1 MFPHGK
7 WTNYWLDLCVNK
19 KKKSVWG
26 ELEREKEE
34 NSGDFYEC
42 HQQRGC
48 KLKRGNYGAQQ

>member
-1 MFPHGK
+1 MGSG
-7 WTNYWLDLCVNK
+7 LDLYVNK